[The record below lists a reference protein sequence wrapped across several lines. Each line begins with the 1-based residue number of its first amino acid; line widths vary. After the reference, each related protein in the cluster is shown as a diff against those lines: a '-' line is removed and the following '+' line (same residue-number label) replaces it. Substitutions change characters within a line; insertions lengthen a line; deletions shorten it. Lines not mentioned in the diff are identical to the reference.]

1 MATRKI
7 VRIDEEKCNGCGL
20 CIPNCAEGA
29 LQIVDGKAK
38 LMSEKFCDGLGAC
51 LGHCPQDA
59 IVITERDAEDFDEKA
74 VEVHLHKKK
83 EVIPGPQPK
92 PEPVPFT
99 GCPSSMAMHFK
110 VPESG
115 METNRGTPQVSMLSQ
130 WPVQLKLV
138 PINAPYFQDADLL
151 VAADCVPFAYS
162 NFHQDFLKGKV
173 VVVGC
178 PKLDDIQY
186 YKEKLTEIFKTNSI
200 KSITVPYME
209 VPCCFGLVK
218 ATEDAIVA
226 SGKKIPFKKVKIGI
240 RGEIK
245 PEEPVETFHHSQPSA
260 SQGV

>member
-7 VRIDEEKCNGCGL
+7 VKIDEEKCNGCGL

-29 LQIVDGKAK
+29 LQIIDGKAK
-38 LMSEKFCDGLGAC
+38 LIVEKFCDGLGAC

-59 IVITERDAEDFDEKA
+59 LTLIEREAENFDEKA
-74 VEVHLHKKK
+74 VELHLHKKNEAEPK
-83 EVIPGPQPK
+83 PQP
-92 PEPVPFT
+92 VSLFT
-99 GCPSSMAMHFK
+99 GCPSSRPMHFK

-115 METNRGTPQVSMLSQ
+115 IETGPSIPTQSMLSQ

-138 PINAPYFQDADLL
+138 PINAPYFQEADLL
-151 VAADCVPFAYS
+151 VVADCVPFAYP
-162 NFHQDFLKGKV
+162 NFHQDFLKGKA

-200 KSITVPYME
+200 KSVTIPYME

-218 ATEDAIVA
+218 ATEDAIKA
-226 SGKKIPFKKVKIGI
+226 SGKNIPLRRIKISI
-240 RGEIK
+240 RGKIQHEG
-245 PEEPVETFHHSQPSA
+245 EVGTFHHRQSLAHPH
-260 SQGV
+260 

>member
-7 VRIDEEKCNGCGL
+7 VKIDEEKCNGCGL

-29 LQIVDGKAK
+29 LQIIDGKAK

-59 IVITERDAEDFDEKA
+59 ITVIEREADDFDEKA
-74 VEVHLHKKK
+74 VEIHLHKQK
-83 EVIPGPQPK
+83 EAHPKLQP
-92 PEPVPFT
+92 VFA
-99 GCPSSMAMHFK
+99 GCPSSRSIQFK
-110 VPESG
+110 TPEPALESG
-115 METNRGTPQVSMLSQ
+115 PAPSQISALSH

-138 PINAPYFQDADLL
+138 PVTAPYFRNADLL
-151 VAADCVPFAYS
+151 VVADCVPFAYP
-162 NFHQDFLKGKV
+162 NFHQDFLQGKA

-186 YKEKLTEIFKTNSI
+186 YCQKLTEILRANPI
-200 KSITVPYME
+200 KSLTVLHME

-218 ATEDAIVA
+218 VTEEAIAA
-226 SGKKIPFKKVKIGI
+226 SGKKIPFKTIKIGI

-245 PEEPVETFHHSQPSA
+245 TGERKRA
-260 SQGV
+260 AI